1 MAIACG
7 GTGGHIY
14 PALALSEWMGEYS
27 SGVEMGFVV
36 TRSERTRRMMSNYTG
51 KVRYIGARPMP
62 ARISPAML
70 LFACS
75 LLGGLVTGMAYL
87 ARERPDVVLG
97 MGGYGSAPLVL
108 AARLLGFPTVIHE
121 QNIVPGRANAFLA
134 RWVDRV
140 ALSFPSI
147 PGRLDRKK
155 AVVTGN
161 PVRRKVGAMSAE
173 EARARLGL
181 REDRFTVLLMGGSR
195 GARFLNECGP
205 AAASMLPPE
214 RFQWVHIAG
223 EEDYGRVGRRYG
235 EIGVPHYCTPF
246 TGEIEIPYAAS
257 DMAVCRAGATTIAE
271 LATCGLPA
279 LFIPYPHAVGSH
291 QSLNA
296 GYLAERGAALVLEQD
311 AARPDMVASIISGL
325 EAGRDKLAGM
335 GRSLKGIFEGDASRK
350 LAEVVLSLAKKGIR
364 QNYNH

>member
-14 PALALSEWMGEYS
+14 PALALSEWMGEYF
-27 SGVEMGFVV
+27 SGVETGFVV
-36 TRSERTRRMMSNYTG
+36 SRSERARRIMGDYAG

-62 ARISPAML
+62 VKVSPAML

-121 QNIVPGRANAFLA
+121 QNIVPGRANGFLA

-161 PVRRKVGAMSAE
+161 PVRRKVGELSAE
-173 EARARLGL
+173 EARTRLGL
-181 REDRFTVLLMGGSR
+181 REDRFTVLVMGGSR
-195 GARFLNECGP
+195 GARFLNDCGP
-205 AAASMLPPE
+205 ACASMLPPE
-214 RFQWVHIAG
+214 RFQWIHITG

-235 EIGVPHYCTPF
+235 EIGVPHYCASF

-271 LATCGLPA
+271 LATCGIPA

-296 GYLAERGAALVLEQD
+296 KYIVERGAALMLEQD
-311 AARPDMVASIISGL
+311 AARPDRIASSVSGL
-325 EAGRDKLAGM
+325 EADRNKLTEM
-335 GRSLKGIFEGDASRK
+335 GRRLKGIFEGDASRK
-350 LAEVVLSLAKKGIR
+350 LSYVVLELANRRKKKS
-364 QNYNH
+364 